1 MKLADLTHQKIAIWG
16 YGVEGQATVGYLNN
30 HLPELKLTVLCPGK
44 EADAADVRFNHQTV
58 TAELLNQ
65 FDVVIKSP
73 GISPYQTA
81 VQDSQTEIISASAL
95 WFSNELNRGDK
106 RPTIIA
112 ITGTKGKSTASYLL
126 HQALQAYGL
135 RVVIAGNFGTPLI
148 ACDRDYD
155 VIVLETSSYQAQD
168 GAIQAD
174 IAVLLNL
181 YSEHLDWHGD
191 DNQYHR
197 DKWHLMK
204 TAQQAVL
211 NVSDKN
217 SQRLQ
222 QDSPAK
228 TVTYFNQLSGF
239 YVLDGV
245 LMFQDKALLSTAGW
259 SLRGVHNL
267 HNLAAVLTVL
277 KVLDLDV
284 KPALNAIKKCSPLP
298 HRLQSLGAFKGVH
311 VINDSIA
318 STPHASWAALQTCPA
333 QRTVL
338 LLGGYERGVD
348 WHWFAEKIADK
359 PPKKIIGSGANGQRI
374 LQTLQSHNDIM
385 DCEYIASLEQAVK
398 KAFSLT
404 QPGDYLLLSPGAP
417 SFDAFRDYQDRGQ
430 QFSQWIQEFTQ
441 P

>member
-1 MKLADLTHQKIAIWG
+1 MKLAELADKKIAIWG
-16 YGVEGQATVGYLNN
+16 YGAEGQATVAYLRQ
-30 HLPELKLTVLCPGK
+30 HLPERPLTVLCP
-44 EADAADVRFNHQTV
+44 EQHADQDGVTFNHQAV
-58 TAELLNQ
+58 NAALLDD

-73 GISPYQTA
+73 GISPYQAA
-81 VQDSQTEIISASAL
+81 VQDSQTNIISASAL
-95 WFSNELNRGDK
+95 WFSNELNRTDK
-106 RPTIIA
+106 APTVIA

-126 HQALQAYGL
+126 HQALQACGL
-135 RVVIAGNFGTPLI
+135 NSEIAGNFGTPLI
-148 ACDRDYD
+148 ACDSNCD

-168 GAIQAD
+168 GAIKANV
-174 IAVLLNL
+174 AVMLNL

-191 DNQYHR
+191 ENQYHQ
-197 DKWHLMK
+197 DKWRLMLS
-204 TAQQAVL
+204 AQHAVL
-211 NVSDKN
+211 NASDIN

-228 TVTYFNQLSGF
+228 PVTYFNQLSGF

-259 SLRGVHNL
+259 SLRGEHNL

-298 HRLQSLGAFKGVH
+298 HRLQSLGQFNGVH

-338 LLGGYERGVD
+338 LLGGFERGVD
-348 WHWFAEKIADK
+348 WHWFAEKITNN
-359 PPKKIIGSGANGQRI
+359 PPKGIICSGANGRRI
-374 LQTLQSHNDIM
+374 YDTLKQHNVIM
-385 DCEYIASLEQAVK
+385 KLTWVDDLKTAVQH
-398 KAFSLT
+398 AWEDT
-404 QPGDYLLLSPGAP
+404 EPGDYLVLSPGAP
-417 SFDAFRDYQDRGQ
+417 SFDAFRDYQERGQ
-430 QFSQWIQEFTQ
+430 QFRQWIKDFSQT
-441 P
+441 